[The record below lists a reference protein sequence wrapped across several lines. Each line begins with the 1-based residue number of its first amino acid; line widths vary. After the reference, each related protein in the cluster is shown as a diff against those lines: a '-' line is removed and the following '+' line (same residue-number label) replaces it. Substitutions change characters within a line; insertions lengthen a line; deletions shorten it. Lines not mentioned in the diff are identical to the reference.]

1 MRLRAKHR
9 ILVPSD
15 LCVLLAGQDPQQAGG
30 NRVPSVNT
38 TTVFD
43 NIAVNPNG
51 NFYSC
56 ASPLP
61 LPWWNEHGNRF
72 WNNSFFTP
80 GSPSLPFKVRKPDCW
95 FAKLSARS
103 ATSREK
109 FQNGKLE

>member
-1 MRLRAKHR
+1 MRAKHHIR
-9 ILVPSD
+9 VPSD

-80 GSPSLPFKVRKPDCW
+80 GSPSLPFLDQVLRQESSSC
-95 FAKLSARS
+95 
-103 ATSREK
+103 
-109 FQNGKLE
+109 